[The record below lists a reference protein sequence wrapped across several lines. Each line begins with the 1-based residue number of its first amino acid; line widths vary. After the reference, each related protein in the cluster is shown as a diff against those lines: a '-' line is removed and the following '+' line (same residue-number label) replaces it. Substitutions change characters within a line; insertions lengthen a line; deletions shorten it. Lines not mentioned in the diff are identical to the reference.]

1 MLMLE
6 VYVSRKVKEA
16 ESTFSFELSS
26 VSGAELPAFS
36 AGAHVDVHVAPGLT
50 RQYSLCNSPEDC
62 SKYLIAVLHEP
73 ESRGGSRG
81 MHLDVQ
87 EGSKLTLGMPRN
99 LFTLDLSGDR
109 YVLFAGGIGITPILA
124 MAHTLVRNGKS
135 FELHYCG
142 RSIERLSFLGILNE
156 APFAGHV
163 HVHVDNGTPEQRL
176 DAAAVLAAPTP
187 GDQFYICGPA
197 GFMGYVQSTAKA
209 QGWSDRQIHREDFTA
224 PPVTADGNTAFEI
237 ELGRSGHVFEI
248 PTNKTVLE
256 VLLEND
262 VEIESSCELGICGSC
277 VTKVLAGKPDHRDQ
291 FMTDAEHARNDTF
304 APCCSRS
311 LSQRLVL
318 DL

>member
-1 MLMLE
+1 MLE
-6 VYVSRKVKEA
+6 VYVSKKIEEA
-16 ESTFSFELSS
+16 VGTCSFELSA
-26 VSGAELPAFS
+26 VNGADLPAFA

-50 RQYSLCNSPEDC
+50 RQYSLCNPPEDC

-87 EGSKLTLGMPRN
+87 EGSKLTIGTPRN
-99 LFTLDLSGDR
+99 LFALDLSGDH

-124 MAHTLVRNGKS
+124 MAHTLVRDGKS

-142 RSIERLSFLGILNE
+142 RSIERLSFLSLLNE

-163 HVHVDNGTPEQRL
+163 HVHVDNGAPAQRL
-176 DAAAVLAAPTP
+176 DAGAVLAAPAP
-187 GDQFYICGPA
+187 GTQLYMCGPS
-197 GFMGYVQSTAKA
+197 GFMGYVQSTAKGL
-209 QGWSDRQIHREDFTA
+209 GWSDIQIHREDFAATPA
-224 PPVTADGNTAFEI
+224 SAEGNRAFEI
-237 ELGRSGHVFEI
+237 ELGRSGRVFEI
-248 PTNKTVLE
+248 PADKTVLE

-262 VEIESSCELGICGSC
+262 VEVESSCEQGICGSC
-277 VTKVLAGKPDHRDQ
+277 VTKVLAGTPDHRDQ
-291 FMTDAEHARNDTF
+291 FMTDAERVQGDCF
-304 APCCSRS
+304 APCCSRA